1 MTATKIGNSTSMEMS
16 KTIDTDIIT
25 NRKKF
30 TIFVFIFIVGGTAL
44 TGYLVHETHSLV
56 ILFVGIFTFFGFPFI
71 FQKTFRKNFSQ
82 TVSVSFSDNLFSV
95 EFKDSFTD
103 NIVRKDINRFS
114 EIKYFKTWDSSKND
128 FSTLKLIL
136 KDGTKVN
143 YTFSGQKNDDICE
156 TDINWLFRN
165 VAEIYNASRKMEEK
179 IKIIPSFFSTKTAL
193 YLGLMLTLAMAFVTI
208 YYGIQKPKTL
218 IASIGF
224 IGIFFQMVAM
234 RKKAIKEKNK
244 FI

>member
-1 MTATKIGNSTSMEMS
+1 MEISKI
-16 KTIDTDIIT
+16 IDTGIIT

-30 TIFVFIFIVGGTAL
+30 TIFVFIFIAGGTTL

-56 ILFVGIFTFFGFPFI
+56 ILFVGIFTFFLFPFI

-82 TVSVSFSDNLFSV
+82 NVSVCFSDNLFSV
-95 EFKDSFTD
+95 EFKDSFAD
-103 NIVRKDINRFS
+103 NVLRKDLNRFS
-114 EIKYFKTWDSSKND
+114 EIKYFKTWDSSEND
-128 FSTLKLIL
+128 FSTLKLIFRNDS
-136 KDGTKVN
+136 KIN
-143 YTFSGQKNDDICE
+143 YTFSGQKNDDICK

-165 VAEIYNASRKMEEK
+165 AVETYNASRKIEEK

-193 YLGLMLTLAMAFVTI
+193 YLGVALTFAMAFVTI
-208 YYGIQKPKTL
+208 YYGIQKPEVF
-218 IASIGF
+218 IVSVGY

>member
-1 MTATKIGNSTSMEMS
+1 MEIL

-30 TIFVFIFIVGGTAL
+30 TIFVVIFIVGGTAL
-44 TGYLVHETHSLV
+44 TGYLVHETHSYL
-56 ILFVGIFTFFGFPFI
+56 ILYFGIFAFFLCPFI

-82 TVSVSFSDNLFSV
+82 SVSVSFSDNLFSV

-103 NIVRKDINRFS
+103 NIVRKDTNRFS

-128 FSTLKLIL
+128 FSTLKLIF

-143 YTFSGQKNDDICE
+143 YTFSGQKNNDICE
-156 TDINWLFRN
+156 TDINWLFKN
-165 VAEIYNASRKMEEK
+165 AVETYNTSRKMGEK
-179 IKIIPSFFSTKTAL
+179 IKIIPSFFSTKIAL
-193 YLGLMLTLAMAFVTI
+193 YLGLILTLAMVTITI
-208 YYGIQKPKTL
+208 YYGIQNPKIL
-218 IASIGF
+218 FVSIGF

-234 RKKAIKEKNK
+234 RKKAIKEKSK
-244 FI
+244 FS